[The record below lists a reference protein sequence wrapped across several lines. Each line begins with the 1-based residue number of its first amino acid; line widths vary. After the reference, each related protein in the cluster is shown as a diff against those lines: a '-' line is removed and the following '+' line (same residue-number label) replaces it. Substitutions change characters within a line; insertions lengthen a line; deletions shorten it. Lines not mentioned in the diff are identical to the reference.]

1 MQDKINYI
9 SEYLPPGIKMILFNL
24 TSSQKAMLK
33 EIRIRQQKPLMLS
46 FGKDIKFYHN
56 PTKDDIINTVN
67 KLSDYSLNS
76 VKDSVRKGFITIPG
90 GIRVGIS
97 GEIVMKNN
105 EIAFIHNIN
114 GLNFRIPQ
122 EKMGIADNV
131 IDYIYDGT
139 ALFNT
144 LVISPPMMGK
154 TTLLRDIAR
163 QLSQFMNVCIIDERN
178 EIAACVNSV
187 SSFDV
192 GIRTDIIDSAP
203 KPQAIA
209 MAIRSLSPNVIVTD
223 EIGSIEDCN
232 ALFDAAKSGVGFV
245 ASIHAQNKSDA
256 MQRHGMLPLFENGI
270 IKRIIIL
277 GKNNVIGSISDILKL

>member
-1 MQDKINYI
+1 MQDIINYI
-9 SEYLPPGIKMILFNL
+9 SEYLPPDIQSILQNL
-24 TSSQKAMLK
+24 NPAQKSSLK
-33 EIRIRQQKPLMLS
+33 EIRIRRQRPIMLA
-46 FGKDIKFYHN
+46 FGNDVKFYHSATN
-56 PTKDDIINTVN
+56 EDISSTLN
-67 KLSDYSLNS
+67 KISDYSLNS
-76 VKDSVRKGFITIPG
+76 VKDSVRKGFITVQG

-122 EKMGIADNV
+122 EIKGIADSV
-131 IDYIYDGT
+131 INYIYDGNT
-139 ALFNT
+139 LFST

-163 QLSQFMNVCIIDERN
+163 QLSKAMNVCIIDERS

-187 SSFDV
+187 PSFDV

-223 EIGSIEDCN
+223 EIGSIEDCS

-245 ASIHAQNKSDA
+245 ASMHAQSKADA
-256 MQRHGMLPLFENGI
+256 MQRQGMPPLFQNDV
-270 IKRIIIL
+270 IKRIITL
-277 GKNNVIGSISDILKL
+277 GKNKLVGSISDIVKL